1 MEGAMIKFTKQYF
14 ADNNEL
20 EHYRDIA
27 MSAITDISSNN
38 IEVQLEEEV
47 IKIAT
52 SKLDRKKHEQNLRLP
67 PATMKMNQSRRIKT
81 QKKVKMNKRVRA

>member
-1 MEGAMIKFTKQYF
+1 MIKFTKQYF

-38 IEVQLEEEV
+38 IEV
-47 IKIAT
+47 
-52 SKLDRKKHEQNLRLP
+52 
-67 PATMKMNQSRRIKT
+67 
-81 QKKVKMNKRVRA
+81 